1 MLCCGQFI
9 FRDGGDVVLVEEAGA
24 DNFLALGEM
33 QGIYCPATIE
43 EGDKRG
49 EEKWIRV
56 QLWLVTRPDTP
67 LPVSVSIDC
76 GGVICTTLGEAY
88 ENNIG

>member
-1 MLCCGQFI
+1 MH
-9 FRDGGDVVLVEEAGA
+9 
-24 DNFLALGEM
+24 
-33 QGIYCPATIE
+33 GIYCPTAIE

-56 QLWLVTRPDTP
+56 QLWLVTRLDTP
-67 LPVSVSIDC
+67 LPVSVNIGC

-88 ENNIG
+88 ENNIAVWWREPITGVISDNCCVSIGWMT